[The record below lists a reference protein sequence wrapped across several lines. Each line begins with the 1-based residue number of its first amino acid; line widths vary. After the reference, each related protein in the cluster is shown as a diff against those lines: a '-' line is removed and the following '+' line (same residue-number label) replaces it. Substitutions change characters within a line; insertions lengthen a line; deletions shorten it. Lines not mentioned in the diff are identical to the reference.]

1 MEGMNCLRFGTLLCL
16 FACVHGYAYFRGRIP
31 NGHKVPHPCNPT
43 SDKWVAVGHMLS
55 GGRGPRNPFGDD
67 FAANG
72 NEWTKKL
79 CFMDS
84 DGDGR
89 HNGIEL
95 GDPWCQ
101 WTKENK
107 YPLQLAT
114 SHPGICDP
122 LESPKCEGKNE
133 WLKCPTF
140 SDKCNHAT
148 KEPGAHRLDIRL
160 PRLHVPAKENSYI
173 CLEYDLPDND
183 DFHLTAGVPIID
195 NHITM
200 GGIMVFACEASTYTP
215 ASKHPYECGLKTRGD
230 CRHLIGGYSEDIPG
244 ICYHKNTGMRIG
256 RTGCR
261 QIVIQI
267 KWNNPEEYEDMFDS
281 SGISLYYT
289 KNLRR
294 YDVGTKIFSSTHFTI
309 PSPRPIYAITS
320 SYPSECSQMQIKSP
334 IYITRAFN
342 HMHKYGK
349 QERVEVIRDGRVVN
363 LITDERFY
371 DLHKPKTFWHTNPV
385 QVLPGD
391 ILRITCVYD
400 TREVKHPV
408 HWGLLST
415 NEICA
420 STIEFYPKGNW
431 MGSTCSS
438 FKSIPLCK
446 LETTG
451 VANGCDFNG
460 FFGALHK
467 DVRTAA
473 LFQNCTDMNFCTP
486 ACRTLANAATSH
498 PCLTGDSMEL
508 LRSPLT
514 APNKKLK
521 VFFNVLE
528 LCGAYT
534 PPKHPQHR
542 RPRKNQNNDTQ
553 ESMSSGIGGSL
564 PGHLIGPQHKRR

>member
-1 MEGMNCLRFGTLLCL
+1 MTCINQRLSGKHFSKETLELDL
-16 FACVHGYAYFRGRIP
+16 T
-31 NGHKVPHPCNPT
+31 NGHK
-43 SDKWVAVGHMLS
+43 L
-55 GGRGPRNPFGDD
+55 
-67 FAANG
+67 
-72 NEWTKKL
+72 
-79 CFMDS
+79 
-84 DGDGR
+84 
-89 HNGIEL
+89 
-95 GDPWCQ
+95 
-101 WTKENK
+101 NK
-107 YPLQLAT
+107 V
-114 SHPGICDP
+114 S
-122 LESPKCEGKNE
+122 S
-133 WLKCPTF
+133 
-140 SDKCNHAT
+140 
-148 KEPGAHRLDIRL
+148 RLDI
-160 PRLHVPAKENSYI
+160 
-173 CLEYDLPDND
+173 
-183 DFHLTAGVPIID
+183 AGI
-195 NHITM
+195 H
-200 GGIMVFACEASTYTP
+200 GF
-215 ASKHPYECGLKTRGD
+215 L
-230 CRHLIGGYSEDIPG
+230 L
-244 ICYHKNTGMRIG
+244 
-256 RTGCR
+256 
-261 QIVIQI
+261 
-267 KWNNPEEYEDMFDS
+267 
-281 SGISLYYT
+281 
-289 KNLRR
+289 
-294 YDVGTKIFSSTHFTI
+294 
-309 PSPRPIYAITS
+309 
-320 SYPSECSQMQIKSP
+320 
-334 IYITRAFN
+334 
-342 HMHKYGK
+342 
-349 QERVEVIRDGRVVN
+349 
-363 LITDERFY
+363 FY
-371 DLHKPKTFWHTNPV
+371 RHTNPV

-564 PGHLIGPQHKRR
+564 PGHLVSGTVHLVFMPGER